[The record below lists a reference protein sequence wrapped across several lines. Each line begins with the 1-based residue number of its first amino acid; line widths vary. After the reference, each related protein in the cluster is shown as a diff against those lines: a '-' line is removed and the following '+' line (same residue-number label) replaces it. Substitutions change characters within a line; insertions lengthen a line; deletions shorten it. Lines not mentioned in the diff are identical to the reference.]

1 MVRDAQACIVEL
13 THPKRQSRN
22 HIHRGQSMLRM
33 SLIVALMLQAAT
45 LFGDT
50 TRAPGGVLGYWERPT
65 KAVLRFYPCG
75 HEVCGMIVRLS
86 PTSGRKTDSRN
97 PDASLRSRPLCGLDI
112 GTGFQQA
119 DANHLVGG
127 RLYDPVSGKTYSGM
141 ATSEG
146 DEVKLRGYVGFSWF
160 GKSEVWRRVGAVRL
174 EDCR

>member
-1 MVRDAQACIVEL
+1 MVRAL
-13 THPKRQSRN
+13 
-22 HIHRGQSMLRM
+22 
-33 SLIVALMLQAAT
+33 LIVFFMLQAST
-45 LFGDT
+45 LLGDIAS
-50 TRAPGGVLGYWERPT
+50 APSGVLGYWERPT

-97 PDASLRSRPLCGLDI
+97 PDASLRSRPLCGLNI

-146 DEVKLRGYVGFSWF
+146 DEVKLRGYVGISWF
-160 GKSEVWRRVGAVRL
+160 GKSEVWHRVAPVALG
-174 EDCR
+174 DCR